1 MLRAWRRDPVTPL
14 GGAIGIAA
22 LVSLGPWRPG
32 WLLFKPNRL
41 VSGET
46 HGAFA
51 VVPGWAWVLLGA
63 WVALIVVGTLTA
75 MARGPEGGRR
85 GPSDAARRHA
95 DAPQSEGP
103 ATANGPGRVTFLAAS
118 SALLVAAALVIAL
131 LAVGRGAT
139 ALVDGAPTSARVS
152 LSGGVWLTVLAV
164 YVAAFGTTADLS
176 RRWAGGVAVVTL
188 LAVGWVLQAGT
199 LTDLGLAR
207 ELVSQGSDFRAEIGR
222 HLALAL
228 TSLLVA
234 TLLGIPAAIAS
245 ARNDAVARWVLPTVA
260 FFQTLPSLALFGL
273 MLAPLARLGRA
284 VTVGEAL
291 RFALLLVPIV
301 AVWFVAKRLHGG
313 ARSFARPFARPL
325 ATLATVAAL
334 APLTLIALVA
344 AVLVNEVLTATFGG
358 GGGPSW
364 PGLSAALAALGVRG
378 IGSAPALIALTL
390 YALLP
395 IVRNTYTG
403 LKGVPEAAIEAG
415 TGMGM
420 SRGQLLRRVEW
431 PLAMPLVIEGM
442 RAASVL
448 IIGITTVAYLI
459 GAGGLGVFIQRGID
473 QVVPDLVLLGA
484 VPVILLALAADALL
498 RGARTLLTPRGLR
511 GERA

>member
-1 MLRAWRRDPVTPL
+1 MNALFRAWRRDPVTPL

-41 VSGET
+41 VGGET
-46 HGAFA
+46 FGAFEVEPVLA
-51 VVPGWAWVLLGA
+51 WALVATWI
-63 WVALIVVGTLTA
+63 ALIVVGTLVA
-75 MARGPEGGRR
+75 AGRGSERAGRGTER
-85 GPSDAARRHA
+85 AAREPSGSAAA
-95 DAPQSEGP
+95 DGQVGK
-103 ATANGPGRVTFLAAS
+103 VLAVA
-118 SALLVAAALVIAL
+118 AAILVAAAFVIAL

-139 ALVDGAPTSARVS
+139 ALVDGAPPSARVS
-152 LSGGVWLTVLAV
+152 LSGGVWLTVLAF
-164 YVAAFGTTADLS
+164 YVAAFGVSADLP
-176 RRWAGGVAVVTL
+176 RRWAGVVAVGTL
-188 LAVGWVLQAGT
+188 VAVGWVAQSGALA
-199 LTDLGLAR
+199 DLGLAR

-222 HLALAL
+222 HMALAL

-234 TLLGIPAAIAS
+234 TFVGIPAAVAS

-273 MLAPLARLGRA
+273 LLAPLARLGRA

-291 RFALLLVPIV
+291 RFGLLLVP
-301 AVWFVAKRLHGG
+301 AVLVWV
-313 ARSFARPFARPL
+313 FARRFRASGTKGFAWL
-325 ATLATVAAL
+325 VAGLAAL
-334 APLTLIALVA
+334 APLLLLAMVVA
-344 AVLVNEVLTATFGG
+344 VVVNEALTAVFGG
-358 GGGPSW
+358 GAVPSW
-364 PGLSAALAALGVRG
+364 PGLSSSLAALGVRG

-403 LKGVPEAAIEAG
+403 LRGVPDAAIEAG

-420 SRGQLLRRVEW
+420 SQGQLLRRVEW

-484 VPVILLALAADALL
+484 VPVILLALAADAVL
-498 RGARTLLTPRGLR
+498 RGVRTLLTPRGLR
-511 GERA
+511 GESA